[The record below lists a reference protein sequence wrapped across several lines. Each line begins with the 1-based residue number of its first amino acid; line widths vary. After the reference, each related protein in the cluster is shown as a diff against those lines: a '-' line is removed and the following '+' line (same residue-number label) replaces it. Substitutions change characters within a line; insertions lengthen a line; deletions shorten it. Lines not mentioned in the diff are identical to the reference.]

1 MGASSEHS
9 KAKLSKGL
17 TLRLS
22 PVKKE
27 TEKESVVSQPEV
39 EVKEELIE
47 VEICEDSGS
56 QKAHQEHMGGRD
68 KTSFSKSY
76 SISQGLSQVS
86 ILS

>member
-27 TEKESVVSQPEV
+27 TEKESVYQPEV

-86 ILS
+86 RLS

>member
-27 TEKESVVSQPEV
+27 TEKESVSHPEV

-86 ILS
+86 RLS

>member
-27 TEKESVVSQPEV
+27 TEKESVSQPEV

-86 ILS
+86 RLS